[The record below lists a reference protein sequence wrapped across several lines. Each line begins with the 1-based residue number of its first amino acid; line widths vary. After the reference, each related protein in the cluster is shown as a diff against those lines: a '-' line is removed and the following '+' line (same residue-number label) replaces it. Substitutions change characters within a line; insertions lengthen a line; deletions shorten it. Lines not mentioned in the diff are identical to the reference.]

1 MRKYK
6 DVLIENVVPKTDNA
20 ELYQDETEPKRY
32 QTPQDDIVGIK
43 SVSAQDYEDT
53 DSDVFKTHEPH
64 DRIQEL
70 LKEQYKEDDGGTIT
84 TLEDIERQMIKEGK
98 LSEEEIEKADEPK
111 DENKGKSKDNP
122 EEVEPEKPME
132 KDKKETKEV
141 TVEEQESQEAKESKE
156 EKKEEKEEKE
166 KNKEEESKEE
176 SDDSKEKEDKDKK
189 EDDALNEELEQ
200 LLSLYEEESK
210 IEPNQKH
217 LQDIPE
223 SDDGED
229 LEDILG
235 DEGDYVQ
242 SAAPKKEKV
251 EIPNADSDNPSSSET
266 TGYSDISE
274 NEINATIEEL
284 FDESYKV
291 TFKEDEDTQVPASKE
306 EAMDENISLFDDSE
320 DIEEADIKNES
331 TEVEQDDIDTITE
344 TFSDIEK
351 NMLLDALNEDRN
363 IEDLLDEILNEK

>member
-1 MRKYK
+1 MRRYK
-6 DVLIENVVPKTDNA
+6 DALIESVVPKTDNA
-20 ELYQDETEPKRY
+20 EMYQDETEPKRY

-53 DSDVFKTHEPH
+53 DKDVFKTHEPH
-64 DRIQEL
+64 DRIAEL

-98 LSEEEIEKADEPK
+98 LSEEEEIEQADEPK
-111 DENKGKSKDNP
+111 DENKGKAKDNP

-141 TVEEQESQEAKESKE
+141 TVEEQESQEEKESKE
-156 EKKEEKEEKE
+156 ESKEQEDKEKEEE
-166 KNKEEESKEE
+166 KDKEE
-176 SDDSKEKEDKDKK
+176 SDDNKEKEDKK

-210 IEPNQKH
+210 IDPDQKH